1 MRLFTCKGI
10 PVRLHASFMW
20 FIGIIILFQIVSSGL
35 PAGLE
40 VASVLFMLF
49 GSVILHELGHA
60 LVGQAFG
67 VLTKEIVLTPIGGI
81 ALLDR
86 HLDNSRAEIWIAI
99 AGPMVNFILVAL
111 SMPLLFITNTNW
123 VSYFI
128 MVNIMLGV
136 FNLIP
141 AFPMDGGRILRA
153 LLAKKYGYRDATLM
167 ALKVSKV
174 FGVLFIGVGI
184 FYSIMLSIIGIFL
197 LLTSNRHEHLTKS
210 GYL

>member
-1 MRLFTCKGI
+1 MKLFTCRGI
-10 PVRLHASFMW
+10 PVRLHISFVW
-20 FIGIIILFQIVSSGL
+20 FAGILILFQVVTSG
-35 PAGLE
+35 PSAGLD

-60 LVGQAFG
+60 LMGQVFG
-67 VLTKEIVLTPIGGI
+67 VRTREILLTPIGGI
-81 ALLDR
+81 AMLDR
-86 HLDNSRAEIWIAI
+86 ALDNSRAEIWIAI
-99 AGPMVNFILVAL
+99 AGPIVNFILVVLAL
-111 SMPLLFITNTNW
+111 LLMFISNASW
-123 VSYFI
+123 ISYFI

-153 LLAKKYGYRDATLM
+153 LLAKKYGYRKATLA

-197 LLTSNRHEHLTKS
+197 LLTSSRHERLTKS

>member
-1 MRLFTCKGI
+1 MKLFTCRGI
-10 PVRLHASFMW
+10 PVRLHISFVW
-20 FIGIIILFQIVSSGL
+20 FAGILILFQVVTSG
-35 PAGLE
+35 PSAGLD

-60 LVGQAFG
+60 LMGQVFG
-67 VLTKEIVLTPIGGI
+67 VRTREILLTPIGGI
-81 ALLDR
+81 AMLDR
-86 HLDNSRAEIWIAI
+86 ALDNSRAEIWISI
-99 AGPMVNFILVAL
+99 AGPIVNFILVVLAL
-111 SMPLLFITNTNW
+111 LLMFISNASW
-123 VSYFI
+123 ISYFI

-153 LLAKKYGYRDATLM
+153 LLAKKYGYRKATLA

-197 LLTSNRHEHLTKS
+197 LLTSSRHERLTKS